1 MSYPFR
7 ILIVEDHILQQ
18 QYMLD
23 VLLQAGFDV
32 AEAVEGGVKALEQ
45 LKENEFD
52 LILLDL
58 DMPDMDGMQF
68 IQALAQR
75 QPMVALA
82 ICSACMPDIM
92 ESAVRVARGQNLT
105 VLGHYAKPFIDE
117 YAHELAHK
125 LQVAQHGRETILK
138 ERPIVLSPNQSA
150 LQLALREKQIIPW
163 YQPKQCLRTGAIV
176 GVEAL
181 ARWQHPH
188 SGMIS
193 PALFLPYVSLHGLDK
208 PLLTHIFRLA
218 AQDYQDWCRNG
229 YTVPI
234 SINLPTHLL
243 EQESLPDE
251 LLEVA
256 MHYHIDAQDIT
267 FELLET
273 TLTEQTSQLLVGAG
287 RLRLKGF
294 QLAQDDFGIGYSSM
308 QALTT
313 VPFTELKIDRMF
325 VAGAAQ
331 DETRA
336 AAMRSSIALG
346 KQLGLKVTAEGVETE
361 EDARLLHTTECD
373 NIQGYYVSHPL
384 PADELLRFLQRA

>member
-7 ILIVEDHILQQ
+7 VLIVEDHILQQ

-23 VLLQAGFDV
+23 VLLQTGFALV
-32 AEAVEGGVKALEQ
+32 EAVEGGGQALEY
-45 LKENEFD
+45 LARNDCD

-75 QPMVALA
+75 QPTVALA
-82 ICSACMPDIM
+82 ICSACTPDIM
-92 ESAVRVARGQNLT
+92 DSAVRIARGQHLT

-117 YAHELAHK
+117 YAHELASK
-125 LQVAQHGRETILK
+125 LQWAQQDQEATHKDSPILL
-138 ERPIVLSPNQSA
+138 RPDQA
-150 LQLALREKQIIPW
+150 TLQLALDQAQIVPW
-163 YQPKQCLRTGAIV
+163 YQAKKNLATGNIV

-181 ARWQHPH
+181 ARWLHPQW
-188 SGMIS
+188 GMIS
-193 PALFLPYVSLHGLDK
+193 PAVFLPHISRHGLDK
-208 PLLTHIFRLA
+208 ALLIHIFRLA
-218 AQDYQDWCRNG
+218 AQHHQQWSRSG

-243 EQESLPDE
+243 EQECLPDE
-251 LLEVA
+251 LWQLA
-256 MHYHIDAQDIT
+256 KHYQIAAQDIT

-273 TLTEQTSQLLVGAG
+273 TLTEQTGQLLMGAG

-331 DETRA
+331 DDTRA
-336 AAMRSSIALG
+336 AAMRSSIELG
-346 KQLGLKVTAEGVETE
+346 KQLGLIVTAEGVETE
-361 EDARLLHTTECD
+361 EDVCLLRSTACD
-373 NIQGYYVSHPL
+373 NIQGYYVSRPL
-384 PADELLRFLQRA
+384 PSNELLHFLQQA